1 MKIKTGILGYKPLK
15 CDLGQHEQC
24 YAIGLSEKRTICR
37 HALNNLRPIYNFFV
51 ISIYSMRDSQWLIA
65 LLQTSFDEIYVIDG
79 QTSRILHASESA
91 CANLQRPF
99 EELRGLPF
107 PALAASSAETQLER
121 RIRSLNRRT
130 HSKEKDQEPLSFS
143 AVLVRKNGTA
153 YPVLLRLQKCEIN
166 QIPIIIAVGQPQVAA
181 KKGDEDTNS
190 VSNPF
195 KTTDINTPWLV
206 YQIIRNNDGSVSFPH
221 LSGGCE
227 NLLGISQN
235 QLQTNPDLFLSLILP
250 QDRDSYIESMT
261 DSAIYMKSWNWEG
274 RIWVDSIKEIR
285 WINLLAAPHRLDGG
299 SVQWEGIMTNITQSK
314 QEEMEI
320 KLSKNRLAELSAH
333 VEEVKEQ
340 ERTQISREIHDD
352 LGGNLTAIKMALALL
367 AKRLP
372 GNQPEL
378 AKKAEYVD
386 QLVDRTIEAAHRI
399 ASNMRPSILDIGIVA
414 ALEWQADEF
423 SRQSGIPCKFESTA
437 PEIQLQPAQSTALF
451 RIAQEALTNI
461 ARHAEANRVSIQLT
475 ASKTH
480 VQLKIIDNGKGI
492 TVIDRMKPQSFGIRG
507 MIERAHSLGGK
518 LSFDSIPKKRN
529 AITVVIPFTDMLF
542 DSEISRPVKN

>member
-1 MKIKTGILGYKPLK
+1 MK
-15 CDLGQHEQC
+15 
-24 YAIGLSEKRTICR
+24 
-37 HALNNLRPIYNFFV
+37 
-51 ISIYSMRDSQWLIA
+51 DSQWLNA
-65 LLQTSFDEIYVIDG
+65 LLLASFDEIYVIDG
-79 QTSRILHASESA
+79 QTSRIRHASESA

-121 RIRSLNRRT
+121 RLRSLSKRNR
-130 HSKEKDQEPLSFS
+130 SKEKDQEPLSFS

-153 YPVLLRLQKCEIN
+153 YPILLRLQKCEIH
-166 QIPIIIAVGQPQVAA
+166 QIPVIIAVGQPQVAQT
-181 KKGDEDTNS
+181 KGDEDTGT

-195 KTTDINTPWLV
+195 KTGDIPSDIDTPWLV
-206 YQIIRNNDGSVSFPH
+206 YQIIRKNDGSTSFPL

-227 NLLGISQN
+227 NLLGITQSQ
-235 QLQTNPDLFLSLILP
+235 LHSNPDLFLSLILP

-285 WINLLAAPHRLDGG
+285 WINLLAAPHQLDNG
-299 SVQWEGIMTNITQSK
+299 SMQWEGIMTNTTQSK

-320 KLSKNRLAELSAH
+320 RLSKTRLAELSAH

-372 GNQPEL
+372 QNQPDLME
-378 AKKAEYVD
+378 KAEYVD

-423 SRQSGIPCKFESTA
+423 SRQSGIPCRFESTT
-437 PEIQLQPAQSTALF
+437 PEIQLQSAQSTALF

-461 ARHAEANRVSIQLT
+461 ARHAEASKVSIHLT
-475 ASKTH
+475 TSKAY
-480 VQLKIIDNGKGI
+480 VQLQIIDNGKGI
-492 TVIDRMKPQSFGIRG
+492 TVADRMKPQSFGIRG

-518 LSFDSIPKKRN
+518 LSFDSIPKKKN

-542 DSEISRPVKN
+542 DSEISLPVKN

>member
-1 MKIKTGILGYKPLK
+1 
-15 CDLGQHEQC
+15 
-24 YAIGLSEKRTICR
+24 
-37 HALNNLRPIYNFFV
+37 
-51 ISIYSMRDSQWLIA
+51 MRDSQWLTA
-65 LLQTSFDEIYVIDG
+65 LLHASFDEIYVIDG

-99 EELRGLPF
+99 DELRGLPF

-121 RIRSLNRRT
+121 RLRSLNRRT
-130 HSKEKDQEPLSFS
+130 RGQEKNEAPLSFS

-153 YPVLLRLQKCEIN
+153 YPILLRLQKCEIN
-166 QIPIIIAVGQPQVAA
+166 QIPFIIAIGQPQAPR
-181 KKGDEDTNS
+181 KKSDEDVEPTL
-190 VSNPF
+190 NPF
-195 KTTDINTPWLV
+195 NTADIPSEIDTPWLV
-206 YQIIRNNDGSVSFPH
+206 YQIIRKNDGSVSFPH

-227 NLLGISQN
+227 SLLGIAQD
-235 QLQTNPDLFLSLILP
+235 QLHANPDLFLSLILP

-285 WINLLAAPHRLDGG
+285 WINLLAAPHHLDDG
-299 SVQWEGIMTNITQSK
+299 SVQWEGIMTNTTQSK

-320 KLSKNRLAELSAH
+320 KLSKTRLAELSAH

-372 GNQPEL
+372 ESQPEL
-378 AKKAEYVD
+378 AEKAEYVD

-414 ALEWQADEF
+414 ALEWQAGEF
-423 SRQSGIPCKFESTA
+423 ARQSGIPCQFESTT

-451 RIAQEALTNI
+451 RITQEALTNI
-461 ARHAEANRVSIQLT
+461 ARHAEASKVAIQLST
-475 ASKTH
+475 NKAH

-492 TVIDRMKPQSFGIRG
+492 TVADRMKPQSFGIRG

-518 LSFDSIPKKRN
+518 LSFDSMPKKRN
-529 AITVVIPFTDMLF
+529 AITVVIPITDMLF
-542 DSEISRPVKN
+542 DSEISLPVKN

>member
-1 MKIKTGILGYKPLK
+1 
-15 CDLGQHEQC
+15 
-24 YAIGLSEKRTICR
+24 
-37 HALNNLRPIYNFFV
+37 
-51 ISIYSMRDSQWLIA
+51 MRDSQWLTAI
-65 LLQTSFDEIYVIDG
+65 LQTSFDEIYVIDG
-79 QTSRILHASESA
+79 QTSRIMHASESA

-121 RIRSLNRRT
+121 RLRSLNRQTRN
-130 HSKEKDQEPLSFS
+130 KEKKQEPVSFS

-153 YPVLLRLQKCEIN
+153 YPILFRLQKCEID
-166 QIPIIIAVGQPQVAA
+166 QIPIIIAVGQPQSAS
-181 KKGDEDTNS
+181 KKGDDETTP

-195 KTTDINTPWLV
+195 KTTDIPSDINTPWLV
-206 YQIIRNNDGSVSFPH
+206 YQIIRENDGSVSFPH

-227 NLLGISQN
+227 NLLGITQD
-235 QLQTNPDLFLSLILP
+235 QLHTNPDLFLSLILP

-285 WINLLAAPHRLDGG
+285 WINLLAAPHQLDNG

-372 GNQPEL
+372 SNQPEL
-378 AKKAEYVD
+378 TEKAEYVD

-414 ALEWQADEF
+414 ALEWQAGEF
-423 SRQSGIPCKFESTA
+423 SRQSGILCKFESTA
-437 PEIQLQPAQSTALF
+437 PDIQLQPAQSTALF

-461 ARHAEANRVSIQLT
+461 ARHAEASRVSIQLT
-475 ASKTH
+475 ASKAH

-492 TVIDRMKPQSFGIRG
+492 TVADRMKPQSFGIRG

-518 LSFDSIPKKRN
+518 LSFDSVPKKRN

-542 DSEISRPVKN
+542 DSEISLPVKN